1 MPTDHLLSLFPAYI
15 HTLRLITLRGAFIS
29 PHLSGIVSDNTRESR
44 DENVERGIL
53 TISSATQPEQDDPK
67 GFTYLKRYLIRL
79 LGILAYRSKAI
90 QDRVPLREG
99 TPAIPKMC
107 VIDERNSSPFSFS
120 RPFLF
125 PILNHIFHHSP
136 ALSAEVIAFL
146 VPSATLQALL
156 YSSYPCRRPLLPSMP
171 LTLFLLTPHVH
182 HINILLL

>member
-99 TPAIPKMC
+99 TPPYPKCALSMNAIHLRFLFL
-107 VIDERNSSPFSFS
+107 VHFFFSSISFSYTKPYLPSFS
-120 RPFLF
+120 R
-125 PILNHIFHHSP
+125 
-136 ALSAEVIAFL
+136 AV
-146 VPSATLQALL
+146 
-156 YSSYPCRRPLLPSMP
+156 C
-171 LTLFLLTPHVH
+171 
-182 HINILLL
+182 